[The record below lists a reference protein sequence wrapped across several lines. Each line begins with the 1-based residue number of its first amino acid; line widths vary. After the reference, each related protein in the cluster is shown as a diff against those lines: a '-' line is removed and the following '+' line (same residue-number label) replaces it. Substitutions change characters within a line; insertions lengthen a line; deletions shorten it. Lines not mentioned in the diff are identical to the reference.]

1 MIEDDKFFDQKN
13 YRGIPVMKTVLTTV
27 LLLTSS
33 MAFAECSRPT
43 APELP
48 NGATADMQTMVA
60 GQKAV
65 KAYVAGTEA
74 YLDCLIAKEEEAGG
88 EADPDGELTRIGKH
102 NKAVDEMDAVAAQFN
117 EEIREYKDKPKAE

>member
-1 MIEDDKFFDQKN
+1 MKF
-13 YRGIPVMKTVLTTV
+13 VLTTA

-33 MAFAECSRPT
+33 LSIAECSRPT

-48 NGATADMQTMVA
+48 DGATADMPTMVE

-74 YLDCLIAKEEEAGG
+74 YLDCLTAEEGEAGG
-88 EADPDGELTRIGKH
+88 EADPDAELARVGMH
-102 NKAVDEMDAVAAQFN
+102 NAAVDEMDAVAAKFN
-117 EEIREYKDKPKAE
+117 EEIREYKAKAK

>member
-1 MIEDDKFFDQKN
+1 MKF
-13 YRGIPVMKTVLTTV
+13 VLTTA

-33 MAFAECSRPT
+33 LSIAECSRPT

-48 NGATADMQTMVA
+48 DGATADMQAMVD

-74 YLDCLIAKEEEAGG
+74 YLDCLTAEDDEAGG
-88 EADPDGELTRIGKH
+88 EADPDALEARVEMH
-102 NKAVDEMDAVAAQFN
+102 NTAVDEMDVVANEFN
-117 EEIREYKDKPKAE
+117 EEIREYKARAK

>member
-1 MIEDDKFFDQKN
+1 MKF
-13 YRGIPVMKTVLTTV
+13 VLTTA

-33 MAFAECSRPT
+33 LSIAECSRPT

-48 NGATADMQTMVA
+48 DGATADMPAMVD

-74 YLDCLIAKEEEAGG
+74 YLDCLVAETPEAGG
-88 EADPDGELTRIGKH
+88 VADPDAEIERVDKH
-102 NKAVDEMDAVAAQFN
+102 NAAVDEMDAVADKFN
-117 EEIREYKDKPKAE
+117 EEIREYKARAK